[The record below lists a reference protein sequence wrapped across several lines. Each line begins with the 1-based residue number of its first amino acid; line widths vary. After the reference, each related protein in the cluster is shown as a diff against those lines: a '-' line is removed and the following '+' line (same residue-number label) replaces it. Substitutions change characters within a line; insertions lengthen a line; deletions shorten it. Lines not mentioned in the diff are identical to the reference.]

1 MSHGQLPAVALHFR
15 GHPRIE
21 MTLAVLLESVLRGP
35 PPKLLYPVHYRT
47 LKAFDSILTPCN
59 DVVMPDRKLKIVRF
73 IGSTPNTAYCDVC
86 KLAFRTRPEFVT
98 DADKAKQQLQS
109 DFDKH
114 ECRPEDGAVND
125 ALDHI
130 R

>member
-1 MSHGQLPAVALHFR
+1 MRHHALVGSARQTTLVAALA
-15 GHPRIE
+15 HPVD
-21 MTLAVLLESVLRGP
+21 T
-35 PPKLLYPVHYRT
+35 
-47 LKAFDSILTPCN
+47 FDSALAPCH
-59 DVVMPDRKLKIVRF
+59 DVAMPDRKLKIVKF

-86 KLAFRTRPEFVT
+86 KLAFRTRREFIT

-109 DFDKH
+109 DFEKH
-114 ECRPEDGAVND
+114 ECKPEEGAVND

>member
-1 MSHGQLPAVALHFR
+1 MHGTGGGSPR
-15 GHPRIE
+15 GVSDGRI
-21 MTLAVLLESVLRGP
+21 
-35 PPKLLYPVHYRT
+35 PVHCKT
-47 LKAFDSILTPCN
+47 LKAFDSVLTPCN
-59 DVVMPDRKLKIVRF
+59 DIVMPERKLRIVRF

-86 KLAFRTRPEFVT
+86 KLAFRTRQEFVT

-114 ECRPEDGAVND
+114 ECRPEDGAVSD